1 MFGLGYAFQ
10 TDIFIKSL
18 GAGFFLGFIYSV
30 FQCMRKAG
38 SRGKAVVFVQDLCF
52 FVISALVTF
61 IFSFEVNFGYVRGYL
76 LAGEIMGFCIFY
88 LLPSKVTV
96 LLTEKITWPF
106 RNLIGIIRRKMKQKH
121 PKKTKKNS

>member
-18 GAGFFLGFIYSV
+18 GAGFSLGVVYSV
-30 FQCMRKAG
+30 FQCLRKAG
-38 SRGKAVVFVQDLCF
+38 LRGRISVFFQDLLF
-52 FVISALVTF
+52 FVICALVTF

-76 LAGEIMGFCIFY
+76 LAGEIIGFCIFY

-96 LLTEKITWPF
+96 FLAEKITRPF
-106 RNLIGIIRRKMKQKH
+106 LYFTGRIREKIKRKQGQKS
-121 PKKTKKNS
+121 KKNS